1 MKLLLAI
8 ASIYALAARCEAA
21 AERVVY
27 PDVPK
32 LVEAIGRAENSRR
45 YHYGIITKRRLT
57 VAEAR
62 RWCENTV
69 RRRLAE
75 WHRAGRPGHPVDWIA
90 RTYAPIGAS
99 NDPRGLNRH
108 WANNVKGFLK

>member
-8 ASIYALAARCEAA
+8 ASLCALAARCEAA
-21 AERVVY
+21 VSKVVC

-32 LVEAIGRAENSRR
+32 LVEAIGKAENSRR
-45 YHYGIITKRRLT
+45 YPYGIIAKRRLT

-90 RTYAPIGAS
+90 RTYAPLGAS

-108 WANNVKGFLK
+108 WANNVKRLLK

>member
-8 ASIYALAARCEAA
+8 AFLCALAGRCEAA
-21 AERVVY
+21 AQK
-27 PDVPK
+27 PVPSVPS
-32 LVEAIGRAENSRR
+32 LVDAIGKAENSRR
-45 YHYGIITKRRLT
+45 YPYGIVAKRKLT
-57 VAEAR
+57 EAEAR

-75 WHRAGRPGHPVDWIA
+75 WQRAGRPGHPVDWIA

-99 NDPRGLNRH
+99 NDPRGLNRN
-108 WANNVKGFLK
+108 WASNVKRLYKP